1 MVVHKKSAPYHP
13 QANGQ
18 AKSTNKILDAVLTK
32 IVSDKRFDWEFKLHA
47 ALWAYRVA
55 YKTLIGTTPFN
66 MVFGLDAMLPME
78 FLIPTL
84 RVAKE
89 LNWTGHELSKRLED
103 LQKLDKTC
111 LAVVH
116 GMYALKQRLKR
127 FHDCHISMKEFKL
140 GDLVLLFTLK
150 QFVSKFTKQGQ
161 GPYVISRLSSS
172 GAIKLSTLDG
182 EEMAN
187 QISGCRIKK

>member
-1 MVVHKKSAPYHP
+1 MGLV
-13 QANGQ
+13 
-18 AKSTNKILDAVLTK
+18 
-32 IVSDKRFDWEFKLHA
+32 W
-47 ALWAYRVA
+47 VA
-55 YKTLIGTTPFN
+55 YTTSIGTTPLN
-66 MVFGLDAMLPME
+66 MVFGLDTILLME
-78 FLIPTL
+78 FLITTL

-89 LNWTGHELSKRLED
+89 LNWTGHKLSKRLED
-103 LQKLDKTC
+103 LAKLDKTC

-116 GMYALKQRLKR
+116 GIYALKRWQKK
-127 FHDCHISMKEFKL
+127 FHDSHTSTKEFKL

-150 QFVSKFTKQGQ
+150 MFISKFTKQGQ

-187 QISGCRIKK
+187 